1 MGIRNSTTDRIQR
14 QGASNG
20 TNQDEPRSDV
30 KIEVQSLADL
40 FPLTK
45 QQLQKVLSQTCC
57 LFYLI

>member
-1 MGIRNSTTDRIQR
+1 MGIRNSTTDRIQC